1 MGNNPQNK
9 KFIITETRDAEANEF
24 IFADGYYDDAEKRRL
39 WKYLEDKFGIVR
51 ENIPSYL
58 LSRDNSNKHMS
69 GFRIIKLV
77 ALTATAHT
85 PAINA

>member
-9 KFIITETRDAEANEF
+9 KFIITETRDPEENEF
-24 IFADGYYDDAEKRRL
+24 IFADGFYNDTEKRRL

-69 GFRIIKLV
+69 GFRIIKV
-77 ALTATAHT
+77 SGTYSYSPYTGD
-85 PAINA
+85 